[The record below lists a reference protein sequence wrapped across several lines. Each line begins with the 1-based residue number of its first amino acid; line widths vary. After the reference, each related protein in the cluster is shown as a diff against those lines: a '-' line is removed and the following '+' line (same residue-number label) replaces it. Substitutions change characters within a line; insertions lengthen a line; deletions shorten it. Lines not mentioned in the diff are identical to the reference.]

1 MTECIHGLDLAM
13 CDACSPKKA
22 PVAPPAAPKVR
33 APRATAAPVKKTLIQ
48 SDSQRLHVVLT
59 LDDFGDVL
67 ASGYVEDPIYFHGPE
82 ELAWAERRRAANIR
96 DHVVLVTS
104 LGATRGLDSLPLGAV
119 QLIAVANN
127 QTQDR
132 VRDLLA
138 LTDLRTKV
146 SVYPPW
152 FQASESAAE

>member
-1 MTECIHGLDLAM
+1 MTECIHGLELAM

-22 PVAPPAAPKVR
+22 PVAPPVVRAVR
-33 APRATAAPVKKTLIQ
+33 APRVVSAPVKKTLIQ

-59 LDDFGDVL
+59 LDDFADVL

-82 ELAWAERRRAANIR
+82 ELAWAERRRASNIR

-104 LGATRGLDSLPLGAV
+104 IGATRGLDSLPLEAV

-127 QTQDR
+127 SAQEK
-132 VRDLLA
+132 VRELLA
-138 LTDLRTKV
+138 LTALGTKV

-152 FQASESAAE
+152 FQADVE

>member
-1 MTECIHGLDLAM
+1 MECIHGLELAM
-13 CDACSPKKA
+13 CDACTPKKA
-22 PVAPPAAPKVR
+22 PVAAVAAPRPRVS
-33 APRATAAPVKKTLIQ
+33 RATVAPVKKTLIQ

-67 ASGYVEDPIYFHGPE
+67 ASGYVEDPTYFHGPE

-104 LGATRGLDSLPLGAV
+104 LGATRGLDTLPLGAV

-127 QTQDR
+127 QAQER

-138 LTDLRTKV
+138 LTSLRTKV

-152 FQASESAAE
+152 FQVSSEE

>member
-1 MTECIHGLDLAM
+1 MTECIHGLELAS
-13 CDACSPKKA
+13 CDVCSPKKA
-22 PVAPPAAPKVR
+22 PVAPPAPPRERVV
-33 APRATAAPVKKTLIQ
+33 RATAAPVKKTLIQ

-59 LDDFGDVL
+59 LDDFADVL

-82 ELAWAERRRAANIR
+82 ELAWSERRRASNIR

-104 LGATRGLDSLPLGAV
+104 LGATRGMDTLPLSAV
-119 QLIAVANN
+119 ELIAVANN
-127 QTQDR
+127 QSQER
-132 VRDLLA
+132 VREQLS

-152 FQASESAAE
+152 FQPSDD

>member
-1 MTECIHGLDLAM
+1 MTECIHGLELEM
-13 CDACSPKKA
+13 CDACTPKKA
-22 PVAPPAAPKVR
+22 PVAPPPAPRDR
-33 APRATAAPVKKTLIQ
+33 APRTTAAPVKKTLIQ

-104 LGATRGLDSLPLGAV
+104 LGATRGLDLLPLGAV

-127 QTQDR
+127 SAQER
-132 VRDLLA
+132 VRELLA
-138 LTDLRTKV
+138 LTNLRTKV

-152 FQASESAAE
+152 FQPSDAE

>member
-1 MTECIHGLDLAM
+1 M
-13 CDACSPKKA
+13 K
-22 PVAPPAAPKVR
+22 R
-33 APRATAAPVKKTLIQ
+33 TLIQ

-59 LDDFGDVL
+59 LDDFADVL
-67 ASGYVEDPIYFHGPE
+67 SSGYVEDPIYFHGPE

-104 LGATRGLDSLPLGAV
+104 LGATRGLDSLPIGAV

-127 QTQDR
+127 STQER

-138 LTDLRTKV
+138 RTAFTTKV
-146 SVYPPW
+146 SMYPPW
-152 FQASESAAE
+152 FQPSDSEVD